1 MKWKLERADKFCKSV
16 RDGTHDTPKQV
27 DFGFKLITAKNI
39 KNGQVDLGDAY
50 NISEKDYIK
59 INERSK
65 VEKWDVLM
73 SMIGNGLGRSAV
85 IKDNPK
91 YAIKNLALFKI
102 GNEVK
107 AKWLHYFLCSNEG
120 QGIIF
125 NTLQGS
131 GQPFISLNLL
141 RGLLIPVPPLTVMKK
156 VIKILSLY
164 DDLIENNQKQIK
176 LLEEAAQRLY
186 KEWFVDLRFP
196 GYENTPIIDGV
207 PEGWSKKQLVNVF
220 DYVRGKSYSS
230 KEIVNSGNTLLINLK
245 NIRAFGGYNR
255 NAEKYYV
262 GKYGDSQKV
271 QAGDIIMSVTDMT
284 QERRLVGHVAIVP
297 NIPKTMIFSMDL
309 IKLIP
314 LTVKNSF
321 LYSTMFFGGY
331 SKRIATLANGT
342 NVLHLKPESMM
353 NMELLVPSNEIMIKY
368 DDKFRN
374 FYQRIEVLE
383 NQNIILAEARGR
395 LLPKLMNG
403 EVEV

>member
-207 PEGWSKKQLVNVF
+207 PKGWKKE
-220 DYVRGKSYSS
+220 D
-230 KEIVNSGNTLLINLK
+230 LINLVDIQYGYAFK
-245 NIRAFGGYNR
+245 GSLFNNIGKGMPIIRIR
-255 NAEKYYV
+255 NIPDGQTTDFTTEKVSKEYIIHN
-262 GKYGDSQKV
+262 
-271 QAGDIIMSVTDMT
+271 GDI
-284 QERRLVGHVAIVP
+284 LVGMDGEFYVNSWGGEDAYLVQRTCCFRPKFNNIKGYLLQAILEPIKFFEKTVVGATVTHLGKKHINTIKIFSVP
-297 NIPKTMIFSMDL
+297 N
-309 IKLIP
+309 
-314 LTVKNSF
+314 V
-321 LYSTMFFGGY
+321 LYEPFQMWY
-331 SKRIATLANGT
+331 EKRQ
-342 NVLHLKPESMM
+342 S
-353 NMELLVPSNEIMIKY
+353 LV
-368 DDKFRN
+368 
-374 FYQRIEVLE
+374 
-383 NQNIILAEARGR
+383 NQNRLLTEARNRLISQIMGR
-395 LLPKLMNG
+395 KFII
-403 EVEV
+403 